1 MPLLTSTQAMT
12 RLNAALDA
20 AWQARALLG
29 DEAAPAASAINRVL
43 AQDVFT
49 PTDIPAFRRS
59 SVDGYA
65 IRAQDAP
72 GPLRVIGDV
81 PMGQLSDLRVG
92 PGQAVRVPTGG
103 FVVDGADAV
112 LMVEDVIEAESGGQ
126 IISTAKKLAPGENII
141 HQGEDLRAGDAAIRR
156 GTRLREQ
163 DIAGLLSLGITQP
176 LVRKQPRV
184 ALISS
189 GDELVPPEAA
199 PGPGQVRQ
207 TNTAM
212 LAALVGKNGGIPLVF
227 DTLPDQRPAFEAA
240 AARAMREADVV
251 VFIAASSVGERD
263 FVPQI
268 VAGMGQPGIV
278 AHRIAFRP
286 GKPALFA
293 VCDGKPVFG
302 LPGNPISALMTAMLF
317 VAPTLWR
324 AQGAHNPPAPAFARA
339 RLAQNFRSPADLE
352 QWFPVSLALSLCGD
366 EAVPAATPIPMKS
379 NLIFSLVRA
388 DGMACARIGVDHL
401 PAGEMVDVRL
411 F

>member
-1 MPLLTSTQAMT
+1 MSLLTSTQAMT
-12 RLNAALDA
+12 RLNAALDG
-20 AWQARALLG
+20 AWQAKPLLG
-29 DEAAPAASAINRVL
+29 DEAVPAASAINRVL
-43 AQDVFT
+43 AKDVFT

-65 IRAQDAP
+65 MRSADAP
-72 GPLRVIGDV
+72 GQLRVIGEV
-81 PMGQLSDLRVG
+81 LMGQLSGLRVEQ
-92 PGQAVRVPTGG
+92 GQAVRVPTGG

-112 LMVEDVIEAESGGQ
+112 LMIEDAQTHENGAA
-126 IISTAKKLAPGENII
+126 ISTTKTLAPGENTI
-141 HQGEDLRAGDAAIRR
+141 HQGEDLRAGDAAIRA

-163 DIAGLLSLGITQP
+163 DIAGLLSLGITQ
-176 LVRKQPRV
+176 VHVKKQPRV

-189 GDELVPPEAA
+189 GDELVSSEAA
-199 PGPGQVRQ
+199 PGPGQIRE
-207 TNTAM
+207 TNAAM
-212 LAALVGKNGGIPLVF
+212 LAALVRKNGGLPIVF

-240 AARAMREADVV
+240 AQRAMREADVV

-293 VCDGKPVFG
+293 ACDGKPVFG
-302 LPGNPISALMTAMLF
+302 LPGNPISALMTGMLF
-317 VAPTLWR
+317 LAPTLWR
-324 AQGAHNPPAPAFARA
+324 ALGAHNPPAPAFARA
-339 RLAQNFRSPADLE
+339 RLAQDFRSPADLE
-352 QWFPVSLALSLCGD
+352 QWFPVLLSPSLCGD

-388 DGMACARIGVDHL
+388 DGVACARIGVDQL
-401 PAGEMVDVRL
+401 PAGQMVDVRL